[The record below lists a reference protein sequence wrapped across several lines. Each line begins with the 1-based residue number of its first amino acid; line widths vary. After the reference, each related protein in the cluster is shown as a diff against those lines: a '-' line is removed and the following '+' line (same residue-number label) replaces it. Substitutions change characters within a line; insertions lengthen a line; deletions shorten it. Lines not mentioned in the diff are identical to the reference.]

1 MTNISKV
8 LILTVAY
15 GQGHKSAAA
24 GLADEYLARGCKVM
38 VADPC
43 EADQSGLYE
52 LTKAY
57 YNLCVRR
64 VPWLWSMAYSQ
75 TATADWRAIVTWPV
89 IRKAT
94 RYLSDLLVSWRP
106 DVVIC
111 TYPLYA
117 YMMDYIHDSC
127 ISAVP
132 YAVVVT
138 DSLEISRPWLKSRTS
153 FLFVPDEFSE
163 SLLQVRYGLGSVVI
177 NSGFPV
183 RKAFLKQGEKSIPSP
198 VQLNIIYGAYLGIE
212 VTVGQVSGILNQFPQ
227 AKIVLLAGNRYDK
240 LVKRLRHF
248 VSRGSL
254 TVLRSSERMAD
265 LFASAHLY
273 IGKTGAATMFE
284 AYASGVPFIANY
296 ALPGQEQGNLQLL
309 LRDEA
314 GYWAGGSEALC
325 DIIFKLLRNNAAMW
339 TKVRSNMLIRAHRV
353 RGAAKIADTLE
364 ERLSC

>member
-1 MTNISKV
+1 MANISKV

-127 ISAVP
+127 ISALP

-153 FLFVPDEFSE
+153 FLFVPDEYSE
-163 SLLQVRYGLGSVVI
+163 SLLQIKYGLGPVVI

-183 RKAFLKQGEKSIPSP
+183 RKAFLQQVEKSIPSP
-198 VQLNIIYGAYLGIE
+198 AQLNIVYGAYLGIE
-212 VTVGQVSGILNQFPQ
+212 ITFKQVSSILNRFPLS
-227 AKIVLLAGNRYDK
+227 KIVLLAGDRYDK
-240 LVKRLRHF
+240 LKKRLRHLEGG
-248 VSRGSL
+248 GSL
-254 TVLRSSERMAD
+254 TILRSSESMAD
-265 LFASAHLY
+265 LFASTHIY

-284 AYASGVPFIANY
+284 AYASGVPFIANF

-314 GYWAGGSEALC
+314 GYWAGGSDALC
-325 DIIFKLLRNNAAMW
+325 DIIFQLLRNNAEKW
-339 TKVRSNMLIRAHRV
+339 KKVRSNMLTRTCRV
-353 RGAAKIADTLE
+353 HGAAKIADILE
-364 ERLSC
+364 DRLL

>member
-15 GQGHKSAAA
+15 GQGHKSAAY
-24 GLADEYLARGCKVM
+24 GLAEEYLARGCNVK

-43 EADQSGLYE
+43 DADTTGLYS

-64 VPWLWSMAYSQ
+64 VPWLWAMAYSQ
-75 TATADWRAIVTWPV
+75 TATADWRSIVTWP
-89 IRKAT
+89 ILRKAT
-94 RYLSDLLVSWRP
+94 QHLSDLLVSWRP

-117 YMMDYIHDSC
+117 YMMDYIHDSH
-127 ISAVP
+127 ISDVP

-138 DSLEISRPWLKSRTS
+138 DSLEISRPWLKSRTP

-163 SLLQVRYGLGSVVI
+163 SMLQIRYGLEPVVI

-183 RKAFLKQGEKSIPSP
+183 RKAFLKQEEKSIPSP
-198 VQLNIIYGAYLGIE
+198 AQLNIVYGAYLGIE
-212 VTVGQVSGILNQFPQ
+212 ITVNQVSGILNRFPQ
-227 AKIVLLAGNRYDK
+227 ANIVLLAGDRCVK
-240 LVKRLRHF
+240 LEKRLSQF
-248 VSRGSL
+248 VASGSL
-254 TVLRSSERMAD
+254 TVLRTTERMAD
-265 LFASAHLY
+265 LFSSAHLY

-284 AYASGVPFIANY
+284 AYAAGVPFIANY

-309 LRDEA
+309 LRDGA
-314 GYWAGGSEALC
+314 GYWAGCSDSLC
-325 DIIFKLLRNNAAMW
+325 NMIHQLLRNGAEKWKML
-339 TKVRSNMLIRAHRV
+339 RSNMLTRAYRA
-353 RGAAKIADTLE
+353 RGASKIADILE
-364 ERLSC
+364 ERLSK

>member
-15 GQGHKSAAA
+15 GHGHKSAAC
-24 GLADEYLARGCKVM
+24 GLADEYLARGCKVK

-43 EADQSGLYE
+43 DADTSGLYT

-64 VPWLWSMAYSQ
+64 APWLWAMAYSQ
-75 TATADWRAIVTWPV
+75 TATADWRSIVTWP
-89 IRKAT
+89 ILRNAT
-94 RYLSDLLVSWRP
+94 QSLSDLLVSWRP

-117 YMMDYIHDSC
+117 YMMDYIHDAH
-127 ISAVP
+127 ISDVP

-138 DSLEISRPWLKSRTS
+138 DSLEISRPWLRSRTPY
-153 FLFVPDEFSE
+153 LFVPDEFSE
-163 SLLQVRYGLGSVVI
+163 SLLQIRYGLSSVVI

-183 RKAFLKQGEKSIPSP
+183 RKAFLKQEEKSIPSP
-198 VQLNIIYGAYLGIE
+198 THLNIVYAASLGTEATIN
-212 VTVGQVSGILNQFPQ
+212 QVSKILNLFPQ
-227 AKIVLLAGNRYDK
+227 ANIVLLAGDRCEK
-240 LVKRLRHF
+240 FEKRLRQY
-248 VSRGSL
+248 VGIGSL
-254 TVLRSSERMAD
+254 TIMRASDRMAD
-265 LFASAHLY
+265 LFAAAHLY

-284 AYASGVPFIANY
+284 AYAAGVPFIANY

-314 GYWAGGSEALC
+314 GYWADSSDSLC
-325 DIIFKLLRNNAAMW
+325 HMIHNLLRNGAEKW
-339 TKVRSNMLIRAHRV
+339 KIVRSNMLNRTYRV
-353 RGAAKIADTLE
+353 RGAAKIADILQ
-364 ERLSC
+364 ERLSR

>member
-15 GQGHKSAAA
+15 GQGHKSAAF

-43 EADQSGLYE
+43 EADTSGLYT

-75 TATADWRAIVTWPV
+75 TATADWRSIVTWP
-89 IRKAT
+89 ILRKGT
-94 RYLSDLLVSWRP
+94 QHLSDLLVSWRP

-117 YMMDYIHDSC
+117 YMMDYIHDSH
-127 ISAVP
+127 ISDVP

-163 SLLQVRYGLGSVVI
+163 SLLQIRYGLAPVVI

-183 RKAFLKQGEKSIPSP
+183 RKAFLKHVEKSIPSP
-198 VQLNIIYGAYLGIE
+198 TQLNIVYGAYLGI
-212 VTVGQVSGILNQFPQ
+212 VTTVNQVSRILNRFPQ
-227 AKIVLLAGNRYDK
+227 ANMVLLAGDRYEK
-240 LVKRLRHF
+240 LEKRLSHF
-248 VSRGSL
+248 VERGSL
-254 TVLRSSERMAD
+254 TVLRTSERMAD
-265 LFASAHLY
+265 LFATAHLY

-284 AYASGVPFIANY
+284 AYAAGVPFIANY

-309 LRDEA
+309 LQDGA
-314 GYWAGGSEALC
+314 GYWAGSSDSLC
-325 DIIFKLLRNNAAMW
+325 NLIHKLLRNGAEQW
-339 TKVRSNMLIRAHRV
+339 KIVRSNMLARSYRV
-353 RGAAKIADTLE
+353 HGAAKIADILQ
-364 ERLSC
+364 ERLSR